1 MIRRP
6 PRSTRTDTLFPYTT
20 LFRSW
25 VRDST
30 GVVTAKLLAEKN
42 NPQADVI
49 WGLAATSLLLLK
61 TEGMLEPYAPKGVE
75 LLDKKFVDN
84 SSPPNWVGMDA
95 WAAAVC
101 FNTVEAEKLGLPA
114 PKTWKDLTNPVYAGH
129 IIMPNPNSSGT
140 GFLDVSS
147 WIQLFGEDGAWS
159 YMDDLHQNIA
169 RYTHS
174 GSAPCKLAGSGEVA
188 LGLSFPFLVAKS
200 KEAGAPIDI
209 IRSEEHTS
217 ELQSLMRI

>member
-1 MIRRP
+1 MRVWVDCFFFSSRR
-6 PRSTRTDTLFPYTT
+6 RHTRCA
-20 LFRSW
+20 
-25 VRDST
+25 VVT
-30 GVVTAKLLAEKN
+30 GVQTCAL
-42 NPQADVI
+42 PI
-49 WGLAATSLLLLK
+49 WG
-61 TEGMLEPYAPKGVE
+61 
-75 LLDKKFVDN
+75 
-84 SSPPNWVGMDA
+84 GMDA

-174 GSAPCKLAGSGEVA
+174 GSAPCKLAGPGEET
-188 LGLSFPFLVAKS
+188 GR
-200 KEAGAPIDI
+200 GAC
-209 IRSEEHTS
+209 RERGG
-217 ELQSLMRI
+217 QYG